1 MPITL
6 AEAKVGMADKVDQQI
21 VDMFRRSSL
30 LLDRL
35 TFDNAISPGTG
46 GSTLVYGYT
55 QLKTHSTAAVR
66 AINSEYTANEAKR
79 EKKTTQAIIMGGAFE
94 VDRVIQDT
102 SGAIDELVFQADE
115 KIKATANF
123 FTHCVINGT
132 APDTAATGKA
142 TGKATDTAATD
153 KAAGTFDGLNKL
165 LAGSSTE
172 YTATAD
178 LSTSE
183 NVTANYNKFLDELD
197 EFISCL
203 DGMPDMLIMN
213 RKMLSKLRGIA
224 RRAGYYDVTKDDFGR
239 GVETYNGIA
248 LMDAGEYYNGSK
260 TVDIVADTAAGSGT
274 FFTSDIYAV
283 KFGLDAFHGISP
295 TGTKVITSY
304 MPDLTQPGAVK
315 KGEVELVAGVALKN
329 TLKAGHMKGIITAQK
344 TS

>member
-6 AEAKVGMADKVDQQI
+6 AAAKVGMADKVDQQI

-55 QLKTHSTAAVR
+55 QLKTPSTAAVR
-66 AINSEYTANEAKR
+66 AINSEYTANEATR

-123 FTHCVINGT
+123 FTNCVINGT
-132 APDTAATGKA
+132 TTGAAAPGK
-142 TGKATDTAATD
+142 TT
-153 KAAGTFDGLNKL
+153 GTFDGLKKL
-165 LAGSSTE
+165 LTGSSTE

-178 LSTSE
+178 LSTSA
-183 NVTANYNKFLDELD
+183 NVTANYNQFLDELD
-197 EFISCL
+197 EFISGL
-203 DGMPDMLIMN
+203 DGMPDMLLMN

-224 RRAGYYDVTKDDFGR
+224 RRAGYYESTKDDFGR
-239 GVETYNGIA
+239 VVETYNGIA
-248 LMDAGEYYNGSK
+248 LMDAGEFYDGSK
-260 TVDIVADTAAGSGT
+260 TVDIVADTAAGSDT
-274 FFTSDIYAV
+274 FGTSDIYAV

-304 MPDLTQPGAVK
+304 MPDLTLPGAVK

-329 TLKAGHMKGIITAQK
+329 TLKAGHMKGIITAPK
-344 TS
+344 TA